1 MGHTRPR
8 SRYHPHPPVHPHIR
22 GAYGLYHGRK
32 CVFSVH
38 PHIRGA
44 YPPQSNTKYI
54 NNGSSPHTWGIRFP
68 FWLLFSGQRFIPT
81 YVGHTPVFTAA
92 AFAGRFIP
100 TYVGHTGRTTE
111 NRRQIPVHPHIRGA
125 YCPEVGDILETIG
138 SSPHTWGI
146 RLPLPGRSC
155 SQTVHPHIRGAYVSE
170 QGGKRMKIGSSP
182 HTWGIRPHIGH
193 NLHPRGSSPHTW
205 GIRPTRGQRCRES
218 RFIPTYVGHTIFH
231 RPPVRKAT
239 VHPHIRGAYGGRA
252 HHDAPHPGSSPHT
265 WGIHWTAVRKM
276 AGFSHFSYDFTRKS
290 YFVQGLVFFGV
301 IGAEAF
307 PTHRR
312 GRNQCLPGAHGGSVR
327 NL

>member
-1 MGHTRPR
+1 MRHEWRFIPTYVGHTTSGNQPMKLA
-8 SRYHPHPPVHPHIR
+8 P
-22 GAYGLYHGRK
+22 
-32 CVFSVH
+32 VH

-146 RLPLPGRSC
+146 LKHTC
-155 SQTVHPHIRGAYVSE
+155 TVVYPA
-170 QGGKRMKIGSSP
+170 
-182 HTWGIRPHIGH
+182 
-193 NLHPRGSSPHTW
+193 
-205 GIRPTRGQRCRES
+205 
-218 RFIPTYVGHTIFH
+218 RFIPTYVGHTN
-231 RPPVRKAT
+231 RMDAQPGCSA
-239 VHPHIRGAYGGRA
+239 VHPHIRGAYSVLCAIAFAMVGSSPHTWGILFLAGKFDDFIAVHPHIRGAYTGETGRRSCA
-252 HHDAPHPGSSPHT
+252 YGSSPHT
-265 WGIHWTAVRKM
+265 WGIH
-276 AGFSHFSYDFTRKS
+276 SYI
-290 YFVQGLVFFGV
+290 FV
-301 IGAEAF
+301 
-307 PTHRR
+307 
-312 GRNQCLPGAHGGSVR
+312 SS
-327 NL
+327 